1 MTTLRI
7 VLRAVIVALHTC
19 PTRAI
24 TRVTQGIRRIPE
36 STVEASPSF
45 ADPSVLLRLPRF
57 ALRFGWAPGPGYPAS
72 PPPVAGPVRGVFVPS
87 CGRTRSSWM
96 GGRFGDGGRAEAR
109 SLVFAAF
116 RLPRSPIPEEDQL
129 GERGHDSRTAPNP
142 PRTPDRPG
150 PARRTGVARST
161 QGRATRG
168 AGRGE
173 RGG

>member
-24 TRVTQGIRRIPE
+24 TRVIHGIRRIPE

-45 ADPSVLLRLPRF
+45 AHLRPSPPSPLRPPLRVGSRPRLSRF
-57 ALRFGWAPGPGYPAS
+57 AASGRRPRAWRFRAVLWQDS
-72 PPPVAGPVRGVFVPS
+72 QLID
-87 CGRTRSSWM
+87 GRTFR
-96 GGRFGDGGRAEAR
+96 DGGRAEAR
-109 SLVFAAF
+109 SLAFAAF
-116 RLPRSPIPEEDQL
+116 RLPLSPIPEEDQL